1 VKKLLFCALQL
12 PDNKNNK
19 AVPQKNL
26 EKNALEIK
34 YCLLLPLIINQQK
47 TFKMKKSLI
56 AAALLVA
63 FGTVTFAQDATGTK
77 TTTDKKT
84 TTTTKTEKKT
94 TMKKGSSKKAEGDK
108 KAAADKK

>member
-1 VKKLLFCALQL
+1 M
-12 PDNKNNK
+12 
-19 AVPQKNL
+19 
-26 EKNALEIK
+26 K

-84 TTTTKTEKKT
+84 TTTTTKSDKKT
-94 TMKKGSSKKAEGDK
+94 TSTKKTSGKKAAGDK
-108 KAAADKK
+108 KAAPAPAAK